1 MLFVHHGLSLSPI
14 AIHLICSGPNLRSSK
29 NPMTENARSDLN
41 KRRVWTELGKTG
53 RKRRWKL
60 RDGSL
65 ILKDEPIGVEAIM
78 SNFSGEM
85 MDLSE
90 TLMTEGFNDFVFVL
104 SFQSVVDAEANSQK
118 VNVTEVRIN

>member
-1 MLFVHHGLSLSPI
+1 MASYFSAAVVLV
-14 AIHLICSGPNLRSSK
+14 PNL
-29 NPMTENARSDLN
+29 
-41 KRRVWTELGKTG
+41 TG
-53 RKRRWKL
+53 TWPE
-60 RDGSL
+60 GGL

-104 SFQSVVDAEANSQK
+104 SFQSVVDAEANSQ
-118 VNVTEVRIN
+118 